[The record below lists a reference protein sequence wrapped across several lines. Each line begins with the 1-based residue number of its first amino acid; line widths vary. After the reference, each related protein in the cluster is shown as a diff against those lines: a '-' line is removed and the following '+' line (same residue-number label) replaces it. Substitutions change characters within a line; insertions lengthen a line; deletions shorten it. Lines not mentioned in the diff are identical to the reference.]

1 MSTTN
6 SNNNHQSGNIRKRP
20 PSSGTTTANSASSIG
35 VDALLTAHGKQLKVG
50 ESIAFTLVKGPRYI
64 AASPDPVDPKA
75 PPERFPLIAKFPES
89 VVKPNFQQPPWR
101 NGRLYQQDIPKPV
114 DDSDDEAAAS
124 DAQQKQQQQQR
135 WKRRKNA
142 NEPPQRQWIL
152 QEEVDFLET
161 MVARRENKKTP
172 QSSSSLHKKLS
183 SRYEGTVEANPSQ
196 YVLFLAGTTTTT
208 AKNKNGTTIV
218 VRTLPPSNGTIAFA
232 QPAARQTLSLSE
244 AELAIQDQRFGIL
257 RTFHHKVAAASAAN
271 ASGNTTTR
279 GGGGADGENG
289 GAAGIRRLMLPK
301 KPNNN
306 NNSKSRLLNKLKAKA
321 KAAGEEEDDDGD
333 DVMGDVAFRNRKGGG
348 AARKELLTSLGDGIT
363 VSEDGV
369 LGGTND
375 AAFGGRGQR
384 FGHFQA
390 EAAVARDADAPA
402 RGGDEDALDPLSSTN
417 GREGERGADGAAM
430 TEDFYQRDVQAEY
443 DELDYDAN
451 EQFDDDD
458 VDLGESEVVHDT
470 SGYADDDEEDEIDDL
485 DMEEEAVTGAEG
497 LATVAGFKLM
507 LAKARGELPLQPMEG
522 TEAAAAGMENNA
534 DEMAKN
540 AGDEPKKDENDHIA
554 KIMAAAEKSA
564 QAAKEKAAK
573 QQNAAAK
580 KATAAASAIQVDE
593 NGLRVVSLD
602 AVRREIWLNHGSI
615 PMKRLMKIF
624 DIKKKHGAERQ
635 DKFRDVVKEL
645 CTMTSDPLGGRL
657 LVLKQ
662 HYSNL

>member
-1 MSTTN
+1 MSANN
-6 SNNNHQSGNIRKRP
+6 SNNHQPGNSRKRP
-20 PSSGTTTANSASSIG
+20 PSSGTTSTNSISSIG

-50 ESIAFTLVKGPRYI
+50 ESIAFTLIKGPRYI

-124 DAQQKQQQQQR
+124 DAAKKQQQR

-161 MVARRENKKTP
+161 MVARRENKKAA
-172 QSSSSLHKKLS
+172 QSSSSSSSSSLHKKLS

-196 YVLFLAGTTTTT
+196 YVLFLAGSTTT
-208 AKNKNGTTIV
+208 KNQGHDGTTIV
-218 VRTLPPSNGTIAFA
+218 VRSLPPSNGTIAFA

-244 AELAIQDQRFGIL
+244 AELAIQDQRSGVL
-257 RTFHHKVAAASAAN
+257 RTFHHRVAAASASATAN
-271 ASGNTTTR
+271 AGTV
-279 GGGGADGENG
+279 GGIDGENNG
-289 GAAGIRRLMLPK
+289 GIRRLMLPK
-301 KPNNN
+301 KPNN

-321 KAAGEEEDDDGD
+321 KASGEEDDDDGD

-363 VSEDGV
+363 VSDDGV

-390 EAAVARDADAPA
+390 EAAVARDADAAA
-402 RGGDEDALDPLSSTN
+402 RGGDDDAMDPLSGNN

-485 DMEEEAVTGAEG
+485 DVEEEAVTGAEG

-507 LAKARGELPLQPMEG
+507 LAKARGEIPLQPLEG

-534 DEMAKN
+534 DETAKN

-624 DIKKKHGAERQ
+624 DIKKKHGPERQ